1 LLSISNISKS
11 FNYKTI
17 LNDIS
22 FSLSNGDTV
31 ALLGK
36 NGVGKSTLLR
46 IIAKINAPDKGDI
59 FFQNNNILKGKS
71 STRQGI
77 YYCGHAPGL
86 YPSLT
91 AEENLHY
98 FSLFHQYNPSS
109 TIIQSTLKDY
119 ELSNEMSKPVKFFS
133 QGMMQRLKLAFIE
146 IINWKLLL
154 IDEPFNG
161 LDISGSDFVLQ
172 KISSW
177 QDGKRVIL
185 FVDHNLERAVDV
197 SSRVLLLDKGK
208 IVIDEESGTNS
219 IFDKITH
226 LMN

>member
-1 LLSISNISKS
+1 MLSVSNIVKS
-11 FNYKTI
+11 FNYKKI
-17 LNDIS
+17 LNDIT

-46 IIAKINAPDKGDI
+46 IIAKINAPDNGDV
-59 FFQNNNILKGKS
+59 FFQNKNILKSKS

-98 FSLFHQYNPSS
+98 FSLFHQCNPSS
-109 TIIQSTLKDY
+109 SLIQTTLKNY
-119 ELSNEMSKPVKFFS
+119 ELSNAMNKPVKIFS

-161 LDISGSDFVLQ
+161 LDISGNDFVQQ

-177 QDGKRVIL
+177 QNGERVIL
-185 FVDHNLERAVDV
+185 FVDHNLDRAIDI
-197 SSRVLLLDKGK
+197 SSRVLLMDKGK
-208 IVIDEESGTNS
+208 IAVDEESNANGL
-219 IFDKITH
+219 FEKITR
-226 LMN
+226 LMH

>member
-1 LLSISNISKS
+1 MLSVSNIIKS

-22 FSLSNGDTV
+22 FSLSRGDTV
-31 ALLGK
+31 ALIGK

-46 IIAKINAPDKGDI
+46 IIDKISTPDKGDI
-59 FFQNNNILKGKS
+59 YFQNNNILKSKS

-98 FSLFHQYNPSS
+98 FSLFHQCNPSS
-109 TIIQSTLKDY
+109 TLIQTTLKDY
-119 ELSNEMSKPVKFFS
+119 ELSDALNKPVKFFS

-161 LDISGSDFVLQ
+161 LDISGHDFVQQ

-177 QDGKRVIL
+177 QNGERVIL
-185 FVDHNLERAVDV
+185 FVDHNLERAVDI
-197 SSRVLLLDKGK
+197 SSRVLLMDNGK
-208 IVIDEESGTNS
+208 IAVDEESAANGL
-219 IFDKITH
+219 FDKITR
-226 LMN
+226 LMH

>member
-1 LLSISNISKS
+1 MLSVSNIVKS
-11 FNYKTI
+11 FNYKKI
-17 LNDIS
+17 LNNIS
-22 FSLSNGDTV
+22 FSLSSGDTV
-31 ALLGK
+31 SLLGK

-46 IIAKINAPDKGDI
+46 IIAKINAPDNGDV
-59 FFQNNNILKGKS
+59 FFQNVNILKSKS
-71 STRQGI
+71 SARQGI

-98 FSLFHQYNPSS
+98 FSLFHQCNPSS
-109 TIIQSTLKDY
+109 TLIQTTLKDY
-119 ELSNEMSKPVKFFS
+119 ELFDAMNKPVKIFS

-161 LDISGSDFVLQ
+161 LDISGIDFVQQ

-177 QDGKRVIL
+177 QNGERVIL
-185 FVDHNLERAVDV
+185 FVDHNLDRAIDI
-197 SSRVLLLDKGK
+197 SSRVLLMDKGK
-208 IVIDEESGTNS
+208 IAVDEESNANGL
-219 IFDKITH
+219 FDKITR
-226 LMN
+226 LMH

>member
-1 LLSISNISKS
+1 MLSISNISKS
-11 FNYKTI
+11 FNYKII

-31 ALLGK
+31 ALIGK

-46 IIAKINAPDKGDI
+46 IIAKINTPDKGDVY
-59 FFQNNNILKGKS
+59 FQNNNILKSKS

-98 FSLFHQYNPSS
+98 FSLFHQCDPSS
-109 TIIQSTLKDY
+109 AFIQSTLKEY
-119 ELSNEMSKPVKFFS
+119 KLFNAINKPVKFYS

-161 LDISGSDFVLQ
+161 LDISGNDFVLQ

-177 QDGKRVIL
+177 QNGERVIL
-185 FVDHNLERAVDV
+185 FVDHNLERAVDI
-197 SSRVLLLDKGK
+197 SSRVLLMDRGK
-208 IVIDEESGTNS
+208 IVIDEESNADGL
-219 IFDKITH
+219 FDKITH
-226 LMN
+226 LMH

>member
-1 LLSISNISKS
+1 MLSVSNIVKS
-11 FNYKTI
+11 FNYKKI
-17 LNDIS
+17 LNNIS
-22 FSLSNGDTV
+22 FSLSSGDTV
-31 ALLGK
+31 SLLGK

-46 IIAKINAPDKGDI
+46 IIAKINAPDNGDV
-59 FFQNNNILKGKS
+59 FFQNVNILKSKS
-71 STRQGI
+71 SARQGI

-98 FSLFHQYNPSS
+98 FSLFHQCNPSS
-109 TIIQSTLKDY
+109 TLIQTTLKDY
-119 ELSNEMSKPVKFFS
+119 ELFDAMNKPVKIFS

-161 LDISGSDFVLQ
+161 LDISGIDFVQQ

-177 QDGKRVIL
+177 QNGERVIL
-185 FVDHNLERAVDV
+185 FVDHNLDRAVNI
-197 SSRVLLLDKGK
+197 SSRVLLMDRGK
-208 IVIDEESGTNS
+208 IAIDEESTANGL
-219 IFDKITH
+219 FDKITR
-226 LMN
+226 LMH

>member
-1 LLSISNISKS
+1 MLSVSNIVKS
-11 FNYKTI
+11 FNYKKI
-17 LNDIS
+17 LNDIT

-46 IIAKINAPDKGDI
+46 IIAKINAPDNGDV
-59 FFQNNNILKGKS
+59 FFQNKNILKSKS

-98 FSLFHQYNPSS
+98 FSLFHQCNPSL
-109 TIIQSTLKDY
+109 TLIQTTLKDY
-119 ELSNEMSKPVKFFS
+119 ELSNAMNKPVKIFS

-154 IDEPFNG
+154 IDEPFSG
-161 LDISGSDFVLQ
+161 LDISGNDFVQQ

-177 QDGKRVIL
+177 QNGERVIL
-185 FVDHNLERAVDV
+185 FVDHNLDRAVDI
-197 SSRVLLLDKGK
+197 SSRVLLMDKGK
-208 IVIDEESGTNS
+208 IAIDEKSNANGL
-219 IFDKITH
+219 FDKITR
-226 LMN
+226 LMH